1 MTEKHIKGEERMSE
15 QNSLKI
21 ILVHG
26 GGQGAWCWYKVVAML
41 RSQGYSVTAVDL
53 AACGS
58 DPRRMPEDVS
68 TFDEYAQ
75 PLMDLM
81 ASVAEGEKV
90 VLVGHSFGGF
100 SLAKAMDVFPEKI
113 AVAVFVTAFMPD
125 TVHSPWYIFEQLIE
139 QLPDKF
145 NGTETKS
152 ITIPGRSEPFVITTA
167 NTEFLTDKLYQNCS
181 FEDLTL
187 ASIMVRPSSLFQED
201 LSNKSAYSMERYGSV
216 DKMFIICG
224 DDAILTADFQHWMIQ
239 NNPVKEVMEIK
250 EADHMAMLSKPKEL
264 CQCLAKI
271 ISNYAY

>member
-1 MTEKHIKGEERMSE
+1 MSE

-26 GGQGAWCWYKVVAML
+26 GGHGAWCWYKVVAIL

-100 SLAKAMDVFPEKI
+100 SLAKAMDAFPEKI
-113 AVAVFVTAFMPD
+113 AVAVFVSAIMPD
-125 TVHSPWYIFEQLIE
+125 TIHSPFYLFEQHLGQLVGKHIE
-139 QLPDKF
+139 I
-145 NGTETKS
+145 EAKS
-152 ITIPGRSEPFVITTA
+152 IAIPGRSEPFITMTLQPKLLA
-167 NTEFLTDKLYQNCS
+167 NNLYQNCS
-181 FEDLTL
+181 FEDFTL
-187 ASIMVRPSSLFQED
+187 ATRMVRPTLIFQED
-201 LSNKSAYSMERYGSV
+201 LSNKAPFSEERYGSV
-216 DKMFIICG
+216 DKVFIICG
-224 DDAILTADFQHWMIQ
+224 EDALLTVEFQRLFIQ
-239 NNPVKEVMEIK
+239 NSAVKEVMEI
-250 EADHMAMLSKPKEL
+250 EGADHMAMLSKPKEL
-264 CQCLAKI
+264 CQCLTTI
-271 ISNYAY
+271 VSNYVK